1 MNMEERYLK
10 ALEHFNAE
18 EFIEAHD
25 VLEGLWGEVENPLK
39 KFYQGI
45 IQIAISLHHLRNGN
59 LAGAR
64 NEYLL
69 GASKLKDYAPSY
81 EGMDVEQFIKDLYV
95 LFNPLFN
102 LEGKKVPEEIIKN
115 VAYPKISLK
124 TIC

>member
-1 MNMEERYLK
+1 MEERYLK

-39 KFYQGI
+39 TFYQGI

-81 EGMDVEQFIKDLYV
+81 EGMDVEQFVKDLFA
-95 LFNPLFN
+95 LFNPLFSV
-102 LEGKKVPEEIIKN
+102 EGKKVPDEIIKG

-124 TIC
+124 NIC

>member
-1 MNMEERYLK
+1 MDERYIKGLR
-10 ALEHFNAE
+10 HFNAE

-59 LAGAR
+59 LTGAR

-81 EGMDVEQFIKDLYV
+81 EGMDVEKFTKDLFS
-95 LFNPLFN
+95 LFNPLFK
-102 LEGKKVPEEIIKN
+102 EKGKN
-115 VAYPKISLK
+115 VPDEILKNISYPKISLK
-124 TIC
+124 NIC